1 MLRLGFLLLA
11 TSVLAQSQIQQLNE
25 VVLSAQRINS
35 PISPLSITLV
45 SDSLNGLL
53 QQEIG
58 EQLGIVPS
66 LFVSSQQNFTQDT
79 RISIRG
85 FGTRAAFG
93 IRGVKILLDGIPIST
108 PDGQAQLDHI
118 PISQLGSIEVIR
130 GLSSGLYGNASGG
143 VLLLKSAPIT
153 NEKQLIATLGSFAL
167 KTIEASISES
177 SEKNKFRAIIAH
189 KKQEGYREWSA
200 YENNLVSLSNEML
213 LSNSKLLTLDYS
225 FFTSPLGRDA
235 GGLTLEQVSEK
246 RSQARAA
253 NMNYKSGERVKQHY
267 IAARLKHKSWN
278 SYAFYTNRTLDALLP
293 FSNSGQID
301 LGRNYFGLGTRWDG
315 GKNHWIWQYGLEGG
329 VQLDDRKR
337 FNNELGT
344 KGLQTLDQK
353 EQFYS
358 VGAYGIVEIQLHTW
372 RLRGSVRS
380 DFHRIRLV
388 DSFGSNSGRKN
399 LSALSPM
406 AAIHHQLSRT
416 ISSYLRWSTGFET
429 PSLNELSANPTGDT
443 GFNTMLNP
451 QKSNELEL
459 GFAFKKRN
467 LTASL
472 TLFRTTTKDEILP
485 YELIA
490 FPSQTFYANIG
501 RVQRNGIEFEG
512 SWAIEKTA
520 HLSLAFSHGIYE
532 TENTLDLPNVPNNQF
547 AAAIQKRFGKT
558 IVSINVN
565 YLGSRYINSE
575 NSVSVPSFWKSDLY
589 AQQTYKKATLT
600 VGASNLTNTRYYDN
614 IRINAFGG
622 RYYEPGAERQYYVR
636 LQYAL

>member
-11 TSVLAQSQIQQLNE
+11 TCVLAQSQTQQLNE

-45 SDSLNGLL
+45 SDSINGLL

-93 IRGVKILLDGIPIST
+93 IRGVKVLLDGVPIST

-118 PISQLGSIEVIR
+118 PLLQLGGVAVIR

-153 NEKQLIATLGSFAL
+153 NEKKLIATLGSFDL

-177 SEKNKFRAIIAH
+177 SGKNKFRAIIAH

-253 NMNYKSGERVKQHY
+253 NMNYRSGERVKQHY
-267 IAARLKHKSWN
+267 LAARLKHKTWN
-278 SYAFYTNRTLDALLP
+278 SYVFYTNRTLDALLP
-293 FSNSGQID
+293 FSNSGLIN
-301 LGRNYFGLGTRWDG
+301 LGRNYFGFGTRRDG
-315 GKNHWIWQYGLEGG
+315 GKNHWIWQYGFEGG
-329 VQLDDRKR
+329 AQLDNRKR
-337 FNNELGT
+337 FNNELGS
-344 KGLQTLDQK
+344 KGAQTLHQK
-353 EQFYS
+353 EQFFS
-358 VGAYGIVEIQLHTW
+358 LGAYGIVEMHLHAW
-372 RLRGSVRS
+372 RFRGSLRS
-380 DFHRIRLV
+380 DIHRIESV
-388 DSFGSNSGRKN
+388 DLLDNNSGRID

-406 AAIHHQLSRT
+406 IAAHRQLSKT
-416 ISSYLRWSTGFET
+416 ISSYLRYSTGFET
-429 PSLNELSANPTGDT
+429 PSLNELSANPTGET
-443 GFNTMLNP
+443 GFNTTLNP

-459 GFAFKKRN
+459 GFAFKKRT
-467 LTASL
+467 LTASI

-485 YELIA
+485 YELTA

-501 RVQRNGIEFEG
+501 RVQRRGIEFEG
-512 SWAIEKTA
+512 NWAIEKTA

-532 TENTLDLPNVPNNQF
+532 TESTLDLPNVPNNQF
-547 AAAIQKRFGKT
+547 AASIHKRFGKT
-558 IVSINVN
+558 IVSIKVN
-565 YLGSRYINSE
+565 YLGSRYVNSE

-589 AQQTYKKATLT
+589 AQQTYKNATLT
-600 VGASNLTNTRYYDN
+600 VGASNLTNTRYFDN

-622 RYYEPGAERQYYVR
+622 RYYEPAAERQYYIR